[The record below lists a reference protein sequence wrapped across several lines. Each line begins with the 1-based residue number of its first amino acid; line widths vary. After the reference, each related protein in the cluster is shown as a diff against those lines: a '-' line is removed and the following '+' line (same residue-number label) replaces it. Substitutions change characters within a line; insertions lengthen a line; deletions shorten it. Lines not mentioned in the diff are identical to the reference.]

1 MPEIKRRITLGWA
14 AFNKVDNIMRSRKAS
29 MQIKEKVF
37 NEYVLPVMTYGS
49 ETWALTTTQVD
60 ALAVAQGKW
69 RELCWASPFATRDI
83 TPGSGS
89 RQE

>member
-14 AFNKVDNIMRSRKAS
+14 AFNKVDNVMRSPKAS
-29 MQIKEKVF
+29 MQIKKKVF

-49 ETWALTTTQVD
+49 ETWALTRWTHLQWHK
-60 ALAVAQGKW
+60 GKW